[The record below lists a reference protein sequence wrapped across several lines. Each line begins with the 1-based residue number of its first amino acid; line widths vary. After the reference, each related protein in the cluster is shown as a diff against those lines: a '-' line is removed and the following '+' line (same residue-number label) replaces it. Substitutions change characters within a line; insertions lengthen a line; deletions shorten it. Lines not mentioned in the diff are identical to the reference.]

1 MATKKYL
8 DNDGLLYFWQK
19 IKNKFVQDNSYVHT
33 DNNFTTALKN
43 KLDALDEN
51 GEENII
57 ETVKVNNTA
66 LTPDANKAVNI
77 TVPTTAADVNALPS
91 STLYGATLTLGMDS
105 STYTITATLKDQ
117 NGNTLG
123 TAQSIDLPLESVVVS
138 GAYDAQT
145 KKVVLTLE
153 DGSTIEFSVA
163 DLVSGLQTE
172 ITSTNK
178 LSADLVADGTT
189 NKVVT
194 ATEKATWNGKQNAL
208 TQGTNITISGNTIS
222 ATDTTYSDF
231 TGTTGSS
238 AGTSGLVPAPA
249 TTDAGSYLKAD
260 GTWSDPTFTLPIA
273 SASDLGG
280 VKIGTGLTIVASTG
294 VLSLTDTMTAITN
307 AEIDTIV
314 AS

>member
-1 MATKKYL
+1 MAIKKVL

-19 IKNKFVQDNSYVHT
+19 IKNKFVQDSNYVHT
-33 DNNFTTALKN
+33 DNNFTTAFKN
-43 KLDALDEN
+43 KLDNLDEN
-51 GEENII
+51 GEENTI

-77 TVPTTAADVNALPS
+77 TVPTTAADVNALPD
-91 STLYGATLTLGMDS
+91 STLYGATMTLTMNS
-105 STYTITATLKDQ
+105 ETYAITATLKDQ

-123 TAQSIDLPLESVVVS
+123 TSQSIDLPLESVVVS
-138 GAYDAQT
+138 GSYNAQT

-153 DGSTIEFSVA
+153 DGSTIDFSVA

-194 ATEKATWNGKQNAL
+194 ATEKNTWNAKQNAL
-208 TQGTNITISGNTIS
+208 TQGANITISGNTIS
-222 ATDTTYSDF
+222 ATDTTYSEF
-231 TGTTGSS
+231 TGTTGAS
-238 AGTSGLVPAPA
+238 AGAAGLVPAPA

-260 GTWSDPTFTLPIA
+260 GTWADPTFTLPIA

-280 VKIGTGLTIVASTG
+280 VKVGTGLTIVASTG
-294 VLSLTDTMTAITN
+294 VLSLTDTMIAITN